1 MKQIYTNVTQND
13 LIRTNDNASI
23 FHRNHYHSPNEDYLR
38 SYEFEY
44 IILFFHK
51 FHESYI
57 ILLMKQ
63 IMYSK

>member
-38 SYEFEY
+38 SYDYEKMIFINSVNNKY
-44 IILFFHK
+44 HA
-51 FHESYI
+51 
-57 ILLMKQ
+57 
-63 IMYSK
+63 YS